1 MKTIFSDVPYDIIL
15 YIGKYLDYDSSINFN
30 RILDPLD
37 RIVHRKFTKQEC
49 FEHELVAQRQTLLIA
64 TTKCME
70 IPSRTTRQ
78 RRKRCKKI
86 IDMLDMLR
94 THKRGSVVWKLYPQ
108 FYTAVSKKCDEI
120 LDREGGFLDL
130 APPYFKRW
138 ITKAAI
144 KLKMDIENKMPQRPP
159 HKLAK
164 EITIQN

>member
-1 MKTIFSDVPYDIIL
+1 MKTIFSDVPYDLIL
-15 YIGKYLDYDSSINFN
+15 YIGKYLDYESTIHFN

-37 RIVHRKFTKQEC
+37 RIVHRKFTKKEC

-64 TTKCME
+64 TTKIME
-70 IPSRTTRQ
+70 IPSRTTGQ
-78 RRKRCKKI
+78 RRKKCKKI

-120 LDREGGFLDL
+120 LDQEGGFLDL

-138 ITKAAI
+138 LTKAAI

-159 HKLAK
+159 RTLAK

>member
-1 MKTIFSDVPYDIIL
+1 MKTIFSYIPYDVIL

-64 TTKCME
+64 AIIPSS
-70 IPSRTTRQ
+70 IPSRTNRQ
-78 RRKRCKKI
+78 LRKKCKKLV
-86 IDMLDMLR
+86 DMLDMLR
-94 THKRGSVVWKLYPQ
+94 TNKRGSVVWKMYPQ
-108 FYTAVSKKCDEI
+108 FYKAIVRKCDEI
-120 LDREGGFLDL
+120 LDEEGGFLDL
-130 APPYFKRW
+130 APRYFKRW
-138 ITKAAI
+138 LTKAAI

-159 HKLAK
+159 RTLAK